1 MAEMTYTSFASIG
14 GRLWQTDI
22 MMSRFWFGQEVLMSR
37 ANNVAIGI
45 RKHPFVWQKSLFVL
59 GAFGALLGLA
69 CCRHPS

>member
-59 GAFGALLGLA
+59 GTFGAFAWVSMLQA
-69 CCRHPS
+69 P